1 MNASTEN
8 IQTTHIPN
16 QRKRFADNPNQQVSE
31 VATIRAQSVEDTRI
45 MAERSLRILAKGWEK
60 KQSVSH
66 GEKNSSLTFYPYT
79 IHVGRVYL
87 PTFFVDFLW

>member
-60 KQSVSH
+60 KN
-66 GEKNSSLTFYPYT
+66 KA
-79 IHVGRVYL
+79 
-87 PTFFVDFLW
+87 